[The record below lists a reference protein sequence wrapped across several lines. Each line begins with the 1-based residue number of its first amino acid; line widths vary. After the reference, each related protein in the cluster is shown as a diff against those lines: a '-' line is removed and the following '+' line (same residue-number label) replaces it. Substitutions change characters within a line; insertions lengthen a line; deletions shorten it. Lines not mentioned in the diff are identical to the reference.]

1 MGGSILGNR
10 VLRKEDPKFLT
21 VGGNYVDD
29 MDEPLLANSVAVTYV
44 RSQVAHGTI
53 NSIDTSEA
61 AAMPGVIAIYT
72 AADLELQ
79 PSPAPFNPTVARTI
93 LATDKVRHVGETV
106 AVIVSETRAQG
117 EDAASAVVLDI
128 DPLEALVDVE
138 QAMTSS
144 TLIYEGAG
152 SNVVFDT
159 TALGMPVNTGDDFF
173 AD

>member
-29 MDEPLLANSVAVTYV
+29 MDEPLLANSAAVTYV
-44 RSQVAHGTI
+44 RSQIAHGTI

-61 AAMPGVIAIYT
+61 AAMPGIIAIYT

-79 PSPAPFNPTVARTI
+79 PSPAPFNPMVARTI

-106 AVIVSETRAQG
+106 AVIVS
-117 EDAASAVVLDI
+117 
-128 DPLEALVDVE
+128 
-138 QAMTSS
+138 
-144 TLIYEGAG
+144 
-152 SNVVFDT
+152 
-159 TALGMPVNTGDDFF
+159 
-173 AD
+173 